1 MDKKKIFIC
10 GISTECCSY
19 STLIQDEYDFEI
31 LRGNKLLKYI
41 NFNFS
46 KYKNITFIPSKFYR
60 SLPGGPVD
68 KNFFL
73 KTIENISNDLKK
85 HTLID
90 GIIFL
95 MHGAMYVKGINDPE
109 GFFIKKIRSK
119 VSKRCKLSLSYDLH
133 GQMTDSIIKNINYF
147 AAYKTAPHIDVKQTY
162 SRAIKML
169 IDGILNNKKNHIIWE
184 KIPVLVSGEMS
195 STIVK
200 PCKKIYKNL
209 NIFNKLKGIND
220 CNLLIGYVWADTKR
234 ATASAI
240 VNCTD
245 ANIGKRI
252 CKKIALSYW
261 NNRFKLVYDMQSYKL
276 NKIFHV
282 VNKNK
287 FTILADSGDNPTA
300 GGVGSRIDVLEHV
313 FKKKIENTL
322 FAGIF
327 NEEIFRE
334 LKNKKNKVVIKDI
347 ISKKK
352 ITIVIDK
359 FYLKND
365 NAIVSSNNNTIIF
378 TKYRKPFHYLSDF
391 KELNINIKKYKI
403 LVVKSGYLS
412 PELKKL
418 KADNFMILTDGFV
431 TQDFKRIKN
440 LFREKP
446 IYPFQKN
453 FRYNIA
459 I

>member
-1 MDKKKIFIC
+1 MKKKIFIC

-19 STLIQDEYDFEI
+19 STLIQNKKDFEV
-31 LRGNKLLKYI
+31 LSGKKLLKYI
-41 NFNFS
+41 NFAYS
-46 KYKNITFIPSKFYR
+46 KHNNVTFIPNKFYR

-68 KNFFL
+68 KKFFI
-73 KTIENISNDLKK
+73 KTINNITNDLIKSK
-85 HTLID
+85 PID
-90 GIIFL
+90 GILLI
-95 MHGAMYVKGINDPE
+95 MHGAMYVKGISDPE

-119 VSKRCKLSLSYDLH
+119 VSKNCKISLSYDLH
-133 GQMTDSIIKNINYF
+133 GQMTDSIIKNIDYF
-147 AAYKTAPHIDVKQTY
+147 AAYKTAPHVDVKQTY
-162 SRAIKML
+162 SRSLKML
-169 IDGILNNKKNHIIWE
+169 IDGILKNKKNHIIWK

-195 STIVK
+195 STIVE

-209 NIFNKLKGIND
+209 NIFNKLNGIND

-240 VNCTD
+240 VNCAD
-245 ANIGKRI
+245 VNIGKKI

-261 NNRFKLVYDMQSYKL
+261 KNRFNLVYDMKSYKL

-282 VNKNK
+282 VNKK
-287 FTILADSGDNPTA
+287 RFTILADSGDNPTA
-300 GGVGSRIDVLEHV
+300 GGIGSRIDVLEHV
-313 FKKKIENTL
+313 FKNKIENTL
-322 FAGIF
+322 FAGIY

-334 LKNKKNKVVIKDI
+334 LKNKKNKIVIKDS

-352 ITIVIDK
+352 ISISIDK
-359 FYLKND
+359 FYLKKD
-365 NAIVSSNNNTIIF
+365 NAIIISNNNTVIF

-391 KELNINIKKYKI
+391 RELNINLKKYKI
-403 LVVKSGYLS
+403 LIVKSGYLS

>member
-1 MDKKKIFIC
+1 MKKKIFIC

-19 STLIQDEYDFEI
+19 STLIQNKKDFEV
-31 LRGNKLLKYI
+31 LSGKKLLKYI
-41 NFNFS
+41 NFPYS
-46 KYKNITFIPSKFYR
+46 KHNNVTFIPNKFYR

-68 KNFFL
+68 KKFFI
-73 KTIENISNDLKK
+73 KTINNITNDLIKSK
-85 HTLID
+85 PID
-90 GIIFL
+90 GILLI
-95 MHGAMYVKGINDPE
+95 MHGAMYVKGISDPE

-119 VSKRCKLSLSYDLH
+119 VSKNCKISLSYDLH
-133 GQMTDSIIKNINYF
+133 GQMTDSIIKNIDYF
-147 AAYKTAPHIDVKQTY
+147 AAYKTAPHVDVKQTY
-162 SRAIKML
+162 SRSLKML
-169 IDGILNNKKNHIIWE
+169 IDGILKNKKNHIIWE

-195 STIVK
+195 STIVE

-209 NIFNKLKGIND
+209 NIFNKLSGIND

-240 VNCTD
+240 VNCAD
-245 ANIGKRI
+245 VNIGKKI

-261 NNRFKLVYDMQSYKL
+261 KNRFNLVYDMKSYKL
-276 NKIFHV
+276 NKVFHV
-282 VNKNK
+282 VNKK
-287 FTILADSGDNPTA
+287 RFTILADSGDNPTA
-300 GGVGSRIDVLEHV
+300 GGIGSRIDVLEHV
-313 FKKKIENTL
+313 FKNKIENTL
-322 FAGIF
+322 FAGIY

-334 LKNKKNKVVIKDI
+334 LKNKKNKIVIKDS

-352 ITIVIDK
+352 ISISIDK

-365 NAIVSSNNNTIIF
+365 NAIIISNNNTVIF

-391 KELNINIKKYKI
+391 RELNINLKKYKI
-403 LVVKSGYLS
+403 LIVKSGYLS

-431 TQDFKRIKN
+431 TQDLKRIKN

>member
-1 MDKKKIFIC
+1 MKKKIFIC

-19 STLIQDEYDFEI
+19 STLIQNKKDFEV
-31 LRGNKLLKYI
+31 LSGKKLLKYI
-41 NFNFS
+41 NFTYS
-46 KYKNITFIPSKFYR
+46 KHNNITFIPNKFYR

-68 KNFFL
+68 KKFFI
-73 KTIENISNDLKK
+73 KTINNITNDLIKSK
-85 HTLID
+85 PID
-90 GIIFL
+90 GIFL
-95 MHGAMYVKGINDPE
+95 IMHGAMYVKGISDPE

-119 VSKRCKLSLSYDLH
+119 VSKNCKISLSYDLH
-133 GQMTDSIIKNINYF
+133 GQMTDTIIKNIDYF

-162 SRAIKML
+162 SRSLKML
-169 IDGILNNKKNHIIWE
+169 IEGILKNKKNHIIWE

-195 STIVK
+195 STIVE

-209 NIFNKLKGIND
+209 NIFNKLNGIND

-245 ANIGKRI
+245 ANIGKKI

-261 NNRFKLVYDMQSYKL
+261 NNRFNLVYDMKSYKL

-282 VNKNK
+282 VNKK
-287 FTILADSGDNPTA
+287 RFTILADSGDNPTA
-300 GGVGSRIDVLEHV
+300 GGVGNRIDVLEYV
-313 FKKKIENTL
+313 FKNKIENTL
-322 FAGIF
+322 FAGIY

-334 LKNKKNKVVIKDI
+334 LKNKKNKIVIKDS

-352 ITIVIDK
+352 ISISIDK

-365 NAIVSSNNNTIIF
+365 NAIVSSNNNTVIF

-391 KELNINIKKYKI
+391 RELNINLKKYKI
-403 LVVKSGYLS
+403 LIVKSGYLS

>member
-1 MDKKKIFIC
+1 MKKKILIC

-19 STLIQDEYDFEI
+19 STLIQKKKDFEV
-31 LRGNKLLKYI
+31 LSGKKLLKYL
-41 NFNFS
+41 NFNYS
-46 KYKNITFIPSKFYR
+46 KYNNVKFLPNKFYR

-68 KNFFL
+68 KKFFI
-73 KTIENISNDLKK
+73 KTIDNITNDLIKQ
-85 HTLID
+85 TPID
-90 GIIFL
+90 GILLI
-95 MHGAMYVKGINDPE
+95 MHGAMYVKGISDPE

-119 VSKRCKLSLSYDLH
+119 VSKNCKISLSYDLH
-133 GQMTDSIIKNINYF
+133 GQMTDLIIKNIDYF

-162 SRAIKML
+162 TRAIKML
-169 IDGILNNKKNHIIWE
+169 VDGILKNKKNYIVWE

-195 STIVK
+195 STTVE
-200 PCKKIYKNL
+200 PCKKIYTNL
-209 NIFNKLKGIND
+209 NIFNKLKEIND

-234 ATASAI
+234 ATASSI

-245 ANIGKRI
+245 INIGKRI

-261 NNRFKLVYDMQSYKL
+261 NNRFKLIYDMQSYKL
-276 NKIFHV
+276 NKIFKIIN
-282 VNKNK
+282 NKK

-300 GGVGSRIDVLEHV
+300 GGVGSRIDVLEYA
-313 FKKKIENTL
+313 FKNHIENTL

-334 LKNKKNKVVIKDI
+334 LKNRKNKIVIKDSF
-347 ISKKK
+347 SKKK
-352 ITIVIDK
+352 ISISIDK
-359 FYLKND
+359 FYLKNN
-365 NAIVSSNNNTIIF
+365 NAIVTSNNNTIIF

-391 KELNINIKKYKI
+391 KELNINLKKYKI

-453 FRYNIA
+453 FRYNIS

>member
-1 MDKKKIFIC
+1 MV
-10 GISTECCSY
+10 
-19 STLIQDEYDFEI
+19 
-31 LRGNKLLKYI
+31 LLKVL
-41 NFNFS
+41 
-46 KYKNITFIPSKFYR
+46 IPK
-60 SLPGGPVD
+60 
-68 KNFFL
+68 
-73 KTIENISNDLKK
+73 
-85 HTLID
+85 
-90 GIIFL
+90 
-95 MHGAMYVKGINDPE
+95 
-109 GFFIKKIRSK
+109 KKIRSK
-119 VSKRCKLSLSYDLH
+119 VSKNCKISLSYDLH
-133 GQMTDSIIKNINYF
+133 GQMTDSIIKNIDYF

-162 SRAIKML
+162 SRSLKML
-169 IDGILNNKKNHIIWE
+169 IDGILKNKKNHIIWE

-195 STIVK
+195 STIVE

-209 NIFNKLKGIND
+209 NIFNKLNGIND

-245 ANIGKRI
+245 VNIGKRI

-261 NNRFKLVYDMQSYKL
+261 NNRFNLVYDMKSYKL

-282 VNKNK
+282 VNKK
-287 FTILADSGDNPTA
+287 RFTILADSGDNPTA

-313 FKKKIENTL
+313 FKNKIENTL
-322 FAGIF
+322 FAGIY

-334 LKNKKNKVVIKDI
+334 LKNKKNKIVIKDS

-352 ITIVIDK
+352 ISISIDK

-365 NAIVSSNNNTIIF
+365 NAIVISNNNTVIF

-391 KELNINIKKYKI
+391 RELNINLKKYKI
-403 LVVKSGYLS
+403 LIVKSGYLS

>member
-1 MDKKKIFIC
+1 MKKKIFIC

-19 STLIQDEYDFEI
+19 STLIQNKKDFEV
-31 LRGNKLLKYI
+31 LSGKKLLKYI
-41 NFNFS
+41 NFPYS
-46 KYKNITFIPSKFYR
+46 KHNNVTFIPNKFYR

-68 KNFFL
+68 KKFFI
-73 KTIENISNDLKK
+73 KTINNITNDLIITKP
-85 HTLID
+85 ID
-90 GIIFL
+90 GILLI
-95 MHGAMYVKGINDPE
+95 MHGAMYVKGISDPE

-119 VSKRCKLSLSYDLH
+119 VSKNCKISLSYDLH
-133 GQMTDSIIKNINYF
+133 GQMTHSIIKNIDYF

-162 SRAIKML
+162 SRSLKML
-169 IDGILNNKKNHIIWE
+169 IDGILRNKKNHIIWK

-195 STIVK
+195 STIVQ

-209 NIFNKLKGIND
+209 NIFNKMKGIND
-220 CNLLIGYVWADTKR
+220 CNLLVGYVWADTKR

-245 ANIGKRI
+245 VNIGKRV

-261 NNRFKLVYDMQSYKL
+261 NSRFKLVYDMQSYKL
-276 NKIFHV
+276 NRIFHV
-282 VNKNK
+282 INKKK

-300 GGVGSRIDVLEHV
+300 GGVGSRIDVLEYV
-313 FKKKIENTL
+313 FKNKIQNTL

-327 NEEIFRE
+327 NEEIFKE
-334 LKNKKNKVVIKDI
+334 LKIKKNKIVIKDTF
-347 ISKKK
+347 SKKK
-352 ITIVIDK
+352 ISISIDK

-365 NAIVSSNNNTIIF
+365 NAIVTSNNNTIIF

-391 KELNINIKKYKI
+391 KELNINLKKYKI

-453 FRYNIA
+453 FRYNVA

>member
-1 MDKKKIFIC
+1 MKKKIFIC

-19 STLIQDEYDFEI
+19 STLIQNKKDFEV
-31 LRGNKLLKYI
+31 LTSKKLLKYI
-41 NFNFS
+41 NFPYS
-46 KYKNITFIPSKFYR
+46 KHNNITFIPNKFYR
-60 SLPGGPVD
+60 SLPGGPVY
-68 KNFFL
+68 KKFFI
-73 KTIENISNDLKK
+73 KTINNITNDLIKLK
-85 HTLID
+85 SID
-90 GIIFL
+90 GILLI
-95 MHGAMYVKGINDPE
+95 MHGAMYVKGISDPE

-119 VSKRCKLSLSYDLH
+119 LSTNCKISLSYDLH
-133 GQMTDSIIKNINYF
+133 GQMTDTIIKNIDYF

-162 SRAIKML
+162 SRAMKML
-169 IDGILNNKKNHIIWE
+169 INGILKNKKNHIIWE

-195 STIVK
+195 STKVE
-200 PCKKIYKNL
+200 PCKKIYKSL
-209 NIFNKLKGIND
+209 NIFNKLNGIND

-245 ANIGKRI
+245 VNIGKKI

-261 NNRFKLVYDMQSYKL
+261 NNRFNLVYDMKSYKL

-282 VNKNK
+282 VNKK
-287 FTILADSGDNPTA
+287 RFTILADSGDNPTA

-313 FKKKIENTL
+313 FKNKIENTL
-322 FAGIF
+322 FAGIY

-334 LKNKKNKVVIKDI
+334 LKNKKNKIFIKDGF
-347 ISKKK
+347 SKKK
-352 ITIVIDK
+352 ISISIDK

-365 NAIVSSNNNTIIF
+365 NAIVISNKNTVIF

-391 KELNINIKKYKI
+391 RELDINLKKYKI
-403 LVVKSGYLS
+403 LIVKSGYLS
-412 PELKKL
+412 PELKKI

-431 TQDFKRIKN
+431 TQDLKRIKN
-440 LFREKP
+440 FFRKKP

-459 I
+459 F

>member
-1 MDKKKIFIC
+1 MKKKIFIC

-19 STLIQDEYDFEI
+19 STLIQNKKDFEV
-31 LRGNKLLKYI
+31 LSGKKLLKYI
-41 NFNFS
+41 NFPYS
-46 KYKNITFIPSKFYR
+46 KHNNITFIPNKFYR

-68 KNFFL
+68 KNFFI
-73 KTIENISNDLKK
+73 KTINNITNDLIKSK
-85 HTLID
+85 PID
-90 GIIFL
+90 GILLI
-95 MHGAMYVKGINDPE
+95 MHGAMYVKGISDPE

-119 VSKRCKLSLSYDLH
+119 VSKNCKISLSYDLH

-162 SRAIKML
+162 SRSLKML
-169 IDGILNNKKNHIIWE
+169 IDGILKNKNNYIIWE

-195 STIVK
+195 STIVE

-245 ANIGKRI
+245 VNIGKKI

-261 NNRFKLVYDMQSYKL
+261 NNRFKLVYDMKSYKL

-282 VNKNK
+282 VNKK
-287 FTILADSGDNPTA
+287 RFTILADSGDNPTA

-313 FKKKIENTL
+313 FKNKIHNTL
-322 FAGIF
+322 FAGIY

-334 LKNKKNKVVIKDI
+334 LKNKRNKILIKDTF
-347 ISKKK
+347 SKKK
-352 ITIVIDK
+352 ISISIDK

-365 NAIVSSNNNTIIF
+365 NAIVTSNYNTIIF
-378 TKYRKPFHYLSDF
+378 TKYRKPFHYLRDF
-391 KELNINIKKYKI
+391 KELNINLKKYKI
-403 LVVKSGYLS
+403 LIVKSGYLS

-440 LFREKP
+440 LFREKR

-453 FRYNIA
+453 FRYNIT

>member
-1 MDKKKIFIC
+1 
-10 GISTECCSY
+10 
-19 STLIQDEYDFEI
+19 
-31 LRGNKLLKYI
+31 
-41 NFNFS
+41 
-46 KYKNITFIPSKFYR
+46 
-60 SLPGGPVD
+60 
-68 KNFFL
+68 
-73 KTIENISNDLKK
+73 
-85 HTLID
+85 
-90 GIIFL
+90 
-95 MHGAMYVKGINDPE
+95 
-109 GFFIKKIRSK
+109 
-119 VSKRCKLSLSYDLH
+119 
-133 GQMTDSIIKNINYF
+133 
-147 AAYKTAPHIDVKQTY
+147 
-162 SRAIKML
+162 
-169 IDGILNNKKNHIIWE
+169 
-184 KIPVLVSGEMS
+184 MS
-195 STIVK
+195 STIVE

-209 NIFNKLKGIND
+209 NIFNKLNGIND

-240 VNCTD
+240 VNCSD
-245 ANIGKRI
+245 VNIGKRI

-261 NNRFKLVYDMQSYKL
+261 NNRFNLVYDMKSYKL

-282 VNKNK
+282 VNKK
-287 FTILADSGDNPTA
+287 RFTILADSGDNPTA
-300 GGVGSRIDVLEHV
+300 GGVGNRIDVLEYV
-313 FKKKIENTL
+313 FKNKIENTL
-322 FAGIF
+322 FAGIY

-334 LKNKKNKVVIKDI
+334 LKNKKNKIVIKDN

-352 ITIVIDK
+352 ISISIDK

-365 NAIVSSNNNTIIF
+365 NAIVISNNNTVIF

-391 KELNINIKKYKI
+391 RELNINLKKYKI
-403 LVVKSGYLS
+403 LIVKSGYLS

>member
-1 MDKKKIFIC
+1 MKKKIFIC

-19 STLIQDEYDFEI
+19 STLIQNKKDFEV
-31 LRGNKLLKYI
+31 LSGKKLLKYI
-41 NFNFS
+41 NFPYS
-46 KYKNITFIPSKFYR
+46 KHNNVTFIPNKFYR

-68 KNFFL
+68 KNFFI
-73 KTIENISNDLKK
+73 KTINNITNDLIKSK
-85 HTLID
+85 PID
-90 GIIFL
+90 GILLI
-95 MHGAMYVKGINDPE
+95 MHGAMYVKGISDPE
-109 GFFIKKIRSK
+109 GFFITKIRSK
-119 VSKRCKLSLSYDLH
+119 VSKNCKISLSYDLH
-133 GQMTDSIIKNINYF
+133 GQMTHSIIKNIDYF
-147 AAYKTAPHIDVKQTY
+147 AAYKTAPHVDVKQTY
-162 SRAIKML
+162 SRSLKML
-169 IDGILNNKKNHIIWE
+169 IDGILKNKKNHIIWE

-195 STIVK
+195 STIVE

-209 NIFNKLKGIND
+209 NIFNKLNGIND

-234 ATASAI
+234 ATASSI
-240 VNCTD
+240 VNCKD
-245 ANIGKRI
+245 VNIGKRI

-261 NNRFKLVYDMQSYKL
+261 NNRFNLVYDMKSYKL

-282 VNKNK
+282 VNKK
-287 FTILADSGDNPTA
+287 RFTILADSGDNPTA
-300 GGVGSRIDVLEHV
+300 GGVGSRIDVLEYV
-313 FKKKIENTL
+313 FKNKIENTL
-322 FAGIF
+322 FAGIY

-334 LKNKKNKVVIKDI
+334 LKNKKNKIVIKDS

-352 ITIVIDK
+352 ISISIDK

-365 NAIVSSNNNTIIF
+365 NAIVKSNNNTVIF
-378 TKYRKPFHYLSDF
+378 TKYRKPFHYLNDF
-391 KELNINIKKYKI
+391 RELNINLKKYKI
-403 LVVKSGYLS
+403 LIVKSGYLS

>member
-1 MDKKKIFIC
+1 MKKKIFIC

-19 STLIQDEYDFEI
+19 STLIQNKKDFEV
-31 LRGNKLLKYI
+31 LSGKKLLKYI
-41 NFNFS
+41 NFPYS
-46 KYKNITFIPSKFYR
+46 KHNNITFIPNKFYR
-60 SLPGGPVD
+60 SLPGGPID
-68 KNFFL
+68 KKFFI
-73 KTIENISNDLKK
+73 KTINNITNDLIKSK
-85 HTLID
+85 PID
-90 GIIFL
+90 GILLI
-95 MHGAMYVKGINDPE
+95 MHGAMYVKGISDPE
-109 GFFIKKIRSK
+109 GFFITKIRSK
-119 VSKRCKLSLSYDLH
+119 VSKNCKISLSYDLH
-133 GQMTDSIIKNINYF
+133 GQMTHSIIKNIDYF
-147 AAYKTAPHIDVKQTY
+147 AAYKTAPHVDVKQTY
-162 SRAIKML
+162 SRSLKML
-169 IDGILNNKKNHIIWE
+169 IDGILKNKKNHIIWE

-195 STIVK
+195 STIVE

-209 NIFNKLKGIND
+209 NIFNKLNGIND

-234 ATASAI
+234 ATASSI
-240 VNCTD
+240 VNCKD
-245 ANIGKRI
+245 VNIGKRI

-261 NNRFKLVYDMQSYKL
+261 NNRFNLVYDMKSYKL

-282 VNKNK
+282 VNKK
-287 FTILADSGDNPTA
+287 RFTILADSGDNPTA
-300 GGVGSRIDVLEHV
+300 GGVGSRIDVLEYV
-313 FKKKIENTL
+313 FKNKIENTL
-322 FAGIF
+322 FAGIY

-334 LKNKKNKVVIKDI
+334 LKNKKNKIVIKDS

-352 ITIVIDK
+352 ISISIDK

-365 NAIVSSNNNTIIF
+365 NAIVISNNNTVIF

-391 KELNINIKKYKI
+391 RELNINLKKYKI
-403 LVVKSGYLS
+403 LIVKSGYLS

>member
-1 MDKKKIFIC
+1 MKKKIFIC

-19 STLIQDEYDFEI
+19 STLIQNKKDFEV
-31 LRGNKLLKYI
+31 LTGKKLLKYI
-41 NFNFS
+41 NFPYS
-46 KYKNITFIPSKFYR
+46 KHNNITFIPNKFYR

-68 KNFFL
+68 KKFFI
-73 KTIENISNDLKK
+73 KTINNITNDLIKSK
-85 HTLID
+85 PID
-90 GIIFL
+90 GILLI
-95 MHGAMYVKGINDPE
+95 MHGAMYVKGISDPE

-119 VSKRCKLSLSYDLH
+119 VSKNCKISLSYDLH
-133 GQMTDSIIKNINYF
+133 GQMTDTIIRNIDYF

-162 SRAIKML
+162 SRSLKML
-169 IDGILNNKKNHIIWE
+169 IDGILKNKKNHIIWE

-195 STIVK
+195 STIVE

-209 NIFNKLKGIND
+209 NIFNKFSGIND

-245 ANIGKRI
+245 VNTGKKI

-261 NNRFKLVYDMQSYKL
+261 NNRFNLVYDMKSYKL

-282 VNKNK
+282 VNKKK

-313 FKKKIENTL
+313 FKNKIENTL
-322 FAGIF
+322 FAGIY

-334 LKNKKNKVVIKDI
+334 LKNKKNKIVIKDS

-352 ITIVIDK
+352 ISISIDK

-365 NAIVSSNNNTIIF
+365 NAIVISNNNTVIF
-378 TKYRKPFHYLSDF
+378 TKCRKPFHYLSDF
-391 KELNINIKKYKI
+391 RELNINLKKYKI
-403 LVVKSGYLS
+403 LIVKSGYLS

>member
-1 MDKKKIFIC
+1 MQN
-10 GISTECCSY
+10 EN
-19 STLIQDEYDFEI
+19 DFEI
-31 LRGNKLLKYI
+31 LSSKKLLKYL
-41 NFNFS
+41 NFNYS
-46 KYKNITFIPSKFYR
+46 KYNNIKFIPNKFYR

-68 KNFFL
+68 KKFFI
-73 KTIENISNDLKK
+73 KTIDNIINDLTKSK
-85 HTLID
+85 PID
-90 GIIFL
+90 GILLI
-95 MHGAMYVKGINDPE
+95 MHGAMYVKGIIDPE
-109 GFFIKKIRSK
+109 GFFIKKIRSN
-119 VSKRCKLSLSYDLH
+119 VSKNCKISLSYDLH
-133 GQMTDSIIKNINYF
+133 GQMTDTIIKNINYF
-147 AAYKTAPHIDVKQTY
+147 AAYKTAPHIDIKQTY

-169 IDGILNNKKNHIIWE
+169 INGILKNKKNHIIWE
-184 KIPVLVSGEMS
+184 KIPILVSGEMS
-195 STIVK
+195 STIVE

-245 ANIGKRI
+245 VSIGKTV

-261 NNRFKLVYDMQSYKL
+261 NNRFKLVYDMQSYEL
-276 NKIFHV
+276 NKIFNV
-282 VNKNK
+282 INKKK

-300 GGVGSRIDVLEHV
+300 GGVGSRIDVLEYV
-313 FKKKIENTL
+313 FKKNIQNTL
-322 FAGIF
+322 FAGIY

-334 LKNKKNKVVIKDI
+334 LENKKNKIVIKDT

-352 ITIVIDK
+352 ISIQIDS
-359 FYLKND
+359 FYVKND
-365 NAIVSSNNNTIIF
+365 NAIVSSNNNKIIF

-391 KELNINIKKYKI
+391 KELNINLKKYKI

-412 PELKKL
+412 TELKKL

-431 TQDFKRIKN
+431 TQDFNRIKN
-440 LFREKP
+440 LFRKKP

-453 FRYNIA
+453 FRYNTSI
-459 I
+459 

>member
-1 MDKKKIFIC
+1 MKKKIFIC

-19 STLIQDEYDFEI
+19 STLIQNKKDFEV
-31 LRGNKLLKYI
+31 LSGKKLLKYI
-41 NFNFS
+41 NFPYS
-46 KYKNITFIPSKFYR
+46 KHNNITFIPNKFYR

-68 KNFFL
+68 KKFFI
-73 KTIENISNDLKK
+73 KTINNITNDLIKSK
-85 HTLID
+85 PID
-90 GIIFL
+90 GILLI
-95 MHGAMYVKGINDPE
+95 MHGAMYVKGISDPE

-119 VSKRCKLSLSYDLH
+119 VSKNCKISLSYDLH
-133 GQMTDSIIKNINYF
+133 GQMTDTIIKNIDYF

-162 SRAIKML
+162 SRSLKML
-169 IDGILNNKKNHIIWE
+169 IDGILKNKKNHIIWE

-195 STIVK
+195 STIVE

-209 NIFNKLKGIND
+209 NIFNKLNGIND

-245 ANIGKRI
+245 INIGKRI

-261 NNRFKLVYDMQSYKL
+261 NNRFNLVYDMKSYKL
-276 NKIFHV
+276 NKIFHA
-282 VNKNK
+282 VNKK
-287 FTILADSGDNPTA
+287 
-300 GGVGSRIDVLEHV
+300 R
-313 FKKKIENTL
+313 NTL
-322 FAGIF
+322 FAGIY
-327 NEEIFRE
+327 NEKIFRE
-334 LKNKKNKVVIKDI
+334 LKNKKNKIVIKDS

-352 ITIVIDK
+352 ISISIDK

-365 NAIVSSNNNTIIF
+365 NAIVISNNNTVIF

-391 KELNINIKKYKI
+391 RELNINLKKYKI
-403 LVVKSGYLS
+403 LIVKSGYLS

>member
-1 MDKKKIFIC
+1 MKKKIFIC

-19 STLIQDEYDFEI
+19 STLIQNKKDFEV
-31 LRGNKLLKYI
+31 LSGKKLLKYI
-41 NFNFS
+41 NFPYSRHN
-46 KYKNITFIPSKFYR
+46 NITFVPNKFYR

-68 KNFFL
+68 KIFFI
-73 KTIENISNDLKK
+73 KTINNITNDLIKSK
-85 HTLID
+85 PID
-90 GIIFL
+90 GILLI
-95 MHGAMYVKGINDPE
+95 MHGAIYVKGISDPE

-119 VSKRCKLSLSYDLH
+119 VSKNCKISLSYDLH
-133 GQMTDSIIKNINYF
+133 GQMTDSIIKNIDYF

-162 SRAIKML
+162 SRSLKML
-169 IDGILNNKKNHIIWE
+169 IDGILKNKKNHIIWE

-195 STIVK
+195 STIVE

-209 NIFNKLKGIND
+209 NIFNKLNGIND

-240 VNCTD
+240 VNCAD
-245 ANIGKRI
+245 VNIGKRI

-261 NNRFKLVYDMQSYKL
+261 NNRFNLVYDMKSYKL

-282 VNKNK
+282 VNKK
-287 FTILADSGDNPTA
+287 RFTILADSGDNPTA
-300 GGVGSRIDVLEHV
+300 GGVGNRIDVLEHV
-313 FKKKIENTL
+313 FKNKIENTL
-322 FAGIF
+322 FAGIY

-334 LKNKKNKVVIKDI
+334 LKNKKNKIVIKDN

-352 ITIVIDK
+352 ISISIDK

-365 NAIVSSNNNTIIF
+365 NAIVISNNNTVIF

-391 KELNINIKKYKI
+391 RELNINLKKYKI
-403 LVVKSGYLS
+403 LIVKSGYLS

-459 I
+459 T

>member
-1 MDKKKIFIC
+1 M
-10 GISTECCSY
+10 
-19 STLIQDEYDFEI
+19 
-31 LRGNKLLKYI
+31 
-41 NFNFS
+41 
-46 KYKNITFIPSKFYR
+46 
-60 SLPGGPVD
+60 PGGPVD
-68 KNFFL
+68 KKFFI
-73 KTIENISNDLKK
+73 KTINNITNDLIKSK
-85 HTLID
+85 PID
-90 GIIFL
+90 GILLI
-95 MHGAMYVKGINDPE
+95 MHGAMYVKGISDPE

-119 VSKRCKLSLSYDLH
+119 VSKNCKISLSYDLH
-133 GQMTDSIIKNINYF
+133 GQMTDSIIKNIDYF
-147 AAYKTAPHIDVKQTY
+147 AAYKTAPHIDVEQTY
-162 SRAIKML
+162 SRSLKML
-169 IDGILNNKKNHIIWE
+169 IDGILKNKKNHIIWE

-195 STIVK
+195 STIVE

-209 NIFNKLKGIND
+209 NIFNKLNGIND

-245 ANIGKRI
+245 VIIGKNI

-261 NNRFKLVYDMQSYKL
+261 NNRFNLVYDMKSYKL

-282 VNKNK
+282 VNKK
-287 FTILADSGDNPTA
+287 RFTILADSGDNPTA

-313 FKKKIENTL
+313 FKNKIENTL
-322 FAGIF
+322 FAGIY

-334 LKNKKNKVVIKDI
+334 LKNKKNKIVIKDNF
-347 ISKKK
+347 SKKQ
-352 ITIVIDK
+352 ISIVIDK
-359 FYLKND
+359 VYLKND
-365 NAIVSSNNNTIIF
+365 NAIVTSNNNTIIF

-391 KELNINIKKYKI
+391 RELNINLKKYKI
-403 LVVKSGYLS
+403 LIVKSGYLS

>member
-1 MDKKKIFIC
+1 MKKKIFIC

-19 STLIQDEYDFEI
+19 STLIQNKKDFEV
-31 LRGNKLLKYI
+31 LSGKKLLKYI
-41 NFNFS
+41 NFPYS
-46 KYKNITFIPSKFYR
+46 KHNNITFIPNKFYR

-68 KNFFL
+68 KKFFI
-73 KTIENISNDLKK
+73 KTISNITNDLIKSK
-85 HTLID
+85 SID
-90 GIIFL
+90 GILLI
-95 MHGAMYVKGINDPE
+95 MHGAMYVKGISDPE

-119 VSKRCKLSLSYDLH
+119 VSKNCKISLSYDLH

-162 SRAIKML
+162 SRALKML
-169 IDGILNNKKNHIIWE
+169 IDGILKNKKNHIIWE

-195 STIVK
+195 STIVE

-209 NIFNKLKGIND
+209 NIFNKLNGIND

-245 ANIGKRI
+245 VNIGKRI

-261 NNRFKLVYDMQSYKL
+261 NNRFNLVYDMKSYKL

-282 VNKNK
+282 VNKK
-287 FTILADSGDNPTA
+287 RFTILADSGDNPTA
-300 GGVGSRIDVLEHV
+300 GGVGNRIDVLEYV
-313 FKKKIENTL
+313 FKNKIENTL
-322 FAGIF
+322 FAGIY
-327 NEEIFRE
+327 NEEIFRD
-334 LKNKKNKVVIKDI
+334 LKNKKNKIVIKDS

-352 ITIVIDK
+352 ISISIDK

-365 NAIVSSNNNTIIF
+365 NAIVISNNNTVIF

-391 KELNINIKKYKI
+391 KELNINLKKYKI
-403 LVVKSGYLS
+403 LIVKSGYLS

>member
-1 MDKKKIFIC
+1 MKKKIFIC

-19 STLIQDEYDFEI
+19 STLIQNKKDFEV
-31 LRGNKLLKYI
+31 LSGKKLLKYI
-41 NFNFS
+41 NFPYS
-46 KYKNITFIPSKFYR
+46 KHNNVTFIPNKFYR

-68 KNFFL
+68 KKFFI
-73 KTIENISNDLKK
+73 KIVNNITNDLIKSK
-85 HTLID
+85 PID
-90 GIIFL
+90 GIFL
-95 MHGAMYVKGINDPE
+95 IMHGAMYVKGISDPE

-119 VSKRCKLSLSYDLH
+119 VSKNCKISLSYDLH
-133 GQMTDSIIKNINYF
+133 GQMTDSIIKNIDYF

-162 SRAIKML
+162 SRSLKML
-169 IDGILNNKKNHIIWE
+169 IDGILKNKKNHIIWE

-195 STIVK
+195 STIVE

-209 NIFNKLKGIND
+209 NIFNKLNGIND

-245 ANIGKRI
+245 VNIGKRI
-252 CKKIALSYW
+252 CMKIALSYW
-261 NNRFKLVYDMQSYKL
+261 NNRFNLVYDMKSYKL

-282 VNKNK
+282 VNKK
-287 FTILADSGDNPTA
+287 RFTILADSGDNPTA

-313 FKKKIENTL
+313 FKNKIENTL
-322 FAGIF
+322 FAGIY

-334 LKNKKNKVVIKDI
+334 LKNKKNKIVIKDS

-352 ITIVIDK
+352 ISISIDK

-365 NAIVSSNNNTIIF
+365 NAIVISNNNTVIF

-391 KELNINIKKYKI
+391 RELNINLKKYKI
-403 LVVKSGYLS
+403 LIVKSGYLS